1 MDIKS
6 HLLKSY
12 SAKHDAEQKRKVLQ
26 KSVKAVAVNA
36 NGTPGYMVKEGSNK
50 GKILGH
56 LATKSNNNF

>member
-12 SAKHDAEQKRKVLQ
+12 SATHDAEQKRKVLQ

-36 NGTPGYMVKEGSNK
+36 NGTLGYMVKEGSNK

>member
-1 MDIKS
+1 MLSK
-6 HLLKSY
+6 
-12 SAKHDAEQKRKVLQ
+12 KRKVLQ

>member
-12 SAKHDAEQKRKVLQ
+12 SATNNAAQKRKVLQ

-36 NGTPGYMVKEGSNK
+36 NGTPGYMVKEGPNK

>member
-12 SAKHDAEQKRKVLQ
+12 SATHDAEQ